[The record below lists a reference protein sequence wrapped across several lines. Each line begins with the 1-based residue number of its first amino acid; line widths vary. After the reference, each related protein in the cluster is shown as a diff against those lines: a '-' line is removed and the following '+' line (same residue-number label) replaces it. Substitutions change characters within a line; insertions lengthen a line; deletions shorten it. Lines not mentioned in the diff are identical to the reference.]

1 MSFDTESHTISK
13 PMGVFAVR
21 DGVPELLQPIPTE
34 LVPPAE
40 RPA

>member
-1 MSFDTESHTISK
+1 
-13 PMGVFAVR
+13 MGVFAVKG
-21 DGVPELLQPIPTE
+21 GVPELLEAIPSE